1 MGKILFYQWNAFMQR
16 GIENALKALHIDYD
30 TYYDIPKNWDKDVA
44 FSNRFIKKIEK
55 ENYSKILSVN
65 FLPLISDIC
74 ENKNIKYI
82 SWVYDSPLHIRRK
95 NTLKNACNTI
105 YFFDRVQADTYRQEG
120 VEGARYLPLASS
132 PKVFGIGE
140 TMSDNKE
147 YTSDVA
153 FLGQLY
159 KSEFYDIAGGLSQYN
174 RGYLEA
180 VMDAQ
185 IVMPQGY
192 LVDEML
198 DSDVMGSINKDFLKK
213 SNGTYMV
220 TKEELSYTLAKEITG
235 RLRVTALSVLQNR
248 FDVDVYSGD
257 RSEQLNNVNYKGYA
271 DYYDRMPEVFTRSK
285 INLNISLCTIQSGIP
300 LRVIDI
306 MACRGFVISNAQ
318 PELYE
323 YFVPGQDIEIYEDI
337 PDLVY
342 KVKYYLEHEEQRKQ
356 IAENGYKKVCTEFNF
371 EHRVKTMLEI

>member
-1 MGKILFYQWNAFMQR
+1 M
-16 GIENALKALHIDYD
+16 
-30 TYYDIPKNWDKDVA
+30 
-44 FSNRFIKKIEK
+44 
-55 ENYSKILSVN
+55 SVN

-140 TMSDNKE
+140 TVSDNKE

-185 IVMPQGY
+185 IVIPQGY

-271 DYYDRMPEVFTRSK
+271 DYYNRMPEVFTRSK

>member
-1 MGKILFYQWNAFMQR
+1 MQR
-16 GIENALKALHIDYD
+16 GIEDALKALHIDYD
-30 TYYDIPKNWDKDVA
+30 TYYDIPKNWDKDIA

-74 ENKNIKYI
+74 ENRKIKYI

-95 NTLKNACNTI
+95 NALKNACNTI
-105 YFFDRVQADTYRQEG
+105 YFFDRVQADTYRREG

-140 TMSDNKE
+140 TVSDNIE

-192 LVDEML
+192 IVDEML
-198 DSDVMGSINKDFLKK
+198 DSDAMGSINKDFLKK

-257 RSEQLNNVNYKGYA
+257 RSEQLNKVNYKGYA
-271 DYYDRMPEVFTRSK
+271 DYYNRMPEVFTRSR
-285 INLNISLCTIQSGIP
+285 INLNMSLCTIQSGIP

-342 KVKYYLEHEEQRKQ
+342 KVRYYLEHEEQRKQ
-356 IAENGYKKVCTEFNF
+356 IAENGYKKICAKFNF
-371 EHRVKTMLEI
+371 EDRVKRMLEI

>member
-140 TMSDNKE
+140 TVSDNKE

-159 KSEFYDIAGGLSQYN
+159 KSLRKESKVVQTKKQY
-174 RGYLEA
+174 
-180 VMDAQ
+180 
-185 IVMPQGY
+185 
-192 LVDEML
+192 
-198 DSDVMGSINKDFLKK
+198 
-213 SNGTYMV
+213 
-220 TKEELSYTLAKEITG
+220 
-235 RLRVTALSVLQNR
+235 
-248 FDVDVYSGD
+248 
-257 RSEQLNNVNYKGYA
+257 
-271 DYYDRMPEVFTRSK
+271 
-285 INLNISLCTIQSGIP
+285 
-300 LRVIDI
+300 
-306 MACRGFVISNAQ
+306 
-318 PELYE
+318 
-323 YFVPGQDIEIYEDI
+323 
-337 PDLVY
+337 
-342 KVKYYLEHEEQRKQ
+342 
-356 IAENGYKKVCTEFNF
+356 
-371 EHRVKTMLEI
+371 

>member
-105 YFFDRVQADTYRQEG
+105 YFFDRVQAATYRQEG
-120 VEGARYLPLASS
+120 VAGARYLPLASS
-132 PKVFGIGE
+132 PKVVGIGE
-140 TMSDNKE
+140 TVADNKE

-271 DYYDRMPEVFTRSK
+271 DYYNRMPEVFTRSK

-342 KVKYYLEHEEQRKQ
+342 KV
-356 IAENGYKKVCTEFNF
+356 
-371 EHRVKTMLEI
+371 